1 METNKFDVVIIGSG
15 LGGLL
20 CANILGQEGY
30 KVCVLEKNRQIGGSL
45 QIFSRDKCI
54 FDTGVHYVGGLGKG
68 ETLHRLFKYFGI
80 MDDLK
85 MQALDEEGF
94 DQILWEG
101 EGKIYKYG
109 QGYDKFIK
117 NLVVDFPEEE
127 EAIRK
132 YCDKVQEICN
142 LFPMY
147 NLEEENDNLM
157 SDTQVLTINTRDYL
171 KEITSNVKLQN
182 VLAATNVL
190 YAGDG
195 DKSPL
200 YVHALVVNS
209 YIISSFRFID
219 GSSQI
224 ARLLAKTI
232 KKYNGTIINHAR
244 VKKLTMDGNEVR
256 YAELEDGRRIEGK
269 TFISAIHPAPT
280 LDMLDTDKIRK
291 AYRNRI
297 KGMENTPSAFILYLV
312 MEKDSFPYQKHNVYY
327 YATENVWDPINYTE
341 ENYGQ
346 SFALYYG
353 AHSKSE
359 KYAQGLIIITYM
371 RIEELAQWKNTYNT
385 TSEQEDRGEAYEKF
399 KKEKAEKLLDR
410 VETLYPGI
418 RQYVKSYHTSTPLT
432 YRDYIG
438 GYDGSLY
445 GIVKD
450 CQDPMKS
457 FLSPRT
463 KIPNLLLTGQN
474 LHMHGVYGVAIGA
487 VKTCSAILG
496 QKYLIDK
503 IVKAAPKES

>member
-1 METNKFDVVIIGSG
+1 MESDKFDVVIIGSG

-20 CANILGQEGY
+20 CANILSQENY
-30 KVCVLEKNRQIGGSL
+30 KVCVLEKNRQLGGSL

-68 ETLHRLFKYFGI
+68 QTLYRLFKYFGI
-80 MDDLK
+80 MDQLNI
-85 MQALDEEGF
+85 QALDEDGF
-94 DQILWEG
+94 DRIMWEG
-101 EGKIYKYG
+101 EEKTYVYG

-117 NLVVDFPEEE
+117 NLVADFPEEE
-127 EAIRK
+127 AAIVK
-132 YCDKVQEICN
+132 YCDTIRHICS

-147 NLEEENDNLM
+147 NLEEENDDLM
-157 SDTQVLTINTRDYL
+157 NDTKVLTINTRNFL

-195 DKSPL
+195 DKAPL
-200 YVHALVVNS
+200 YVHALVINS
-209 YIISSFRFID
+209 YIISSHRFIN

-224 ARLLAKTI
+224 ARLLAKII
-232 KKYNGTIINHAR
+232 KANKGTIINHAN
-244 VKKLTMDGNEVR
+244 VKRLVMEGNELK
-256 YAELEDGRRIEGK
+256 YAELENGKTIEGK
-269 TFISAIHPAPT
+269 IFISSIHPAPT
-280 LDMLDTDKIRK
+280 LDMLETDKIRK

-312 MEKDSFPYQKHNVYY
+312 MKENSFEYKKHNIYY

-341 ENYGQ
+341 ETYGQ

-359 KYAQGLIIITYM
+359 KYAQGLIVITYM
-371 RIEELAQWKNTYNT
+371 RYEELSQWHNTFNT
-385 TSEQEDRGEAYEKF
+385 TSEQDDRGETYEKF

-410 VETLYPGI
+410 VEMLYPGI
-418 RQYVKSYHTSTPLT
+418 RKHIKSYHTSTPLT

-438 GYDGSLY
+438 THDGSLY

-463 KIPNLLLTGQN
+463 KVPNLFLTGQN

-496 QKYLIDK
+496 QKYLLDK
-503 IVKAAPKES
+503 IIQVAPRE